1 MPSHELLDAALSDL
15 TGVGPALKKKLE
27 RLGLATIRDLL
38 FYYPSRY
45 DDFSLIIK
53 IDQLQIGVPATI
65 QGRLEMIAT
74 RRARGRK
81 LNITEA
87 IISDNSDSIRVTWFN
102 QPFLSKNLKVGD
114 LLSISG
120 EPSFFL
126 NALQFSNP
134 SCEKIKETTL
144 HTGRLVPVYPTTEG
158 LTQKQLRWVAK
169 MASGRAKQLADW
181 LPTEAI
187 KQYNLISLSEA
198 ITQIHFPDNLAKL
211 ARAQTRLKFDELFIL
226 QLKNQYLRRQWQQ
239 FSAPMIKFEKE
250 ATQKFVG
257 ALPFKLTQD
266 QRRTAWEILADLKQS
281 RPMNRLL
288 EGEVGSGKTLV
299 AAIAILNAALNGY
312 QSVIMAPTEIL
323 AQQHFQTF
331 GQLFKDWGLEIALLT
346 GASKIS
352 GGGTDD
358 TGDGRG
364 TKAKAGVTGGAVAGT
379 VAKAAGAAQVLQN
392 LASGKIKIAIGTHA
406 LLSEKVKFHNLA
418 LVIVDEQ
425 HRFGV
430 NQRGQIPQ
438 QWLENSPANTYPHF
452 LSMTA
457 TPIPRSLALTVF
469 GDLDV
474 SIIAELPAGRQKII
488 TKIVTPEK
496 REAAYDFVRA
506 QIKAGRQAFVV
517 CPLIDPSDKLGS
529 KSVTAEYKKLTTEVF
544 PDLKIAQLHG
554 KIKSSDK
561 VKILAD
567 FAVNKIQILVSTTVI
582 EVGIDFP
589 NATLMLVEGGERF
602 GLAQLYQLRGRI
614 GRGTAQSYCLVFAD
628 ETADKSTERLN
639 ALVKAKNGFELA
651 EKDLALRGPGEVFG
665 QKQSGFLAELKI
677 AKITDQEL
685 NQEAR
690 QAAQNFIEKDPSLAR
705 HPDLRVKIQDF
716 LAKWIHWE

>member
-1 MPSHELLDAALSDL
+1 MPTQALLDAKLSTL
-15 TGVGPALKKKLE
+15 TGVGPALSKKLE
-27 RLGLATIRDLL
+27 RLDLTTIRDLL

-45 DDFSLIIK
+45 DDFSQIVK

-65 QGRLEMIAT
+65 QGRLEMIAN

-81 LNITEA
+81 LNLTEA
-87 IISDNSDSIRVTWFN
+87 IISDQSDSIRVTWFN
-102 QPFLSKNLKVGD
+102 QPFLTKSLKVGD
-114 LLSISG
+114 VLSISG

-144 HTGRLVPVYPTTEG
+144 HTGRLVPVYPITEG

-169 MASGRAKQLADW
+169 MATGRARQLTDW
-181 LPTEAI
+181 LPTEI
-187 KQYNLISLSEA
+187 IQTNNLISLPEA
-198 ITQIHFPDNLAKL
+198 ITQIHFPDTLEKL
-211 ARAQTRLKFDELFIL
+211 TQAQTRLKFDELFIL
-226 QLKNQYLRRQWQQ
+226 QLKNQYLRRQWQKFQ
-239 FSAPMIKFEKE
+239 APHLNFQEN
-250 ATQKFVG
+250 ATQKFVTT
-257 ALPFKLTQD
+257 LPFKLTQA
-266 QRRTAWEILADLKQS
+266 QRKTAWEILGDLKQS

-299 AAIAILNAALNGY
+299 AAIAILNTALNGY

-331 GQLFKDWGLEIALLT
+331 KKLFQTWGFELALLT
-346 GASKIS
+346 GSTKIS
-352 GGGTDD
+352 TLE
-358 TGDGRG
+358 
-364 TKAKAGVTGGAVAGT
+364 TKP
-379 VAKAAGAAQVLQN
+379 AQILKDLQQ
-392 LASGKIKIAIGTHA
+392 GKIKIVIGTHA
-406 LLSEKVKFHNLA
+406 LLSEKIKFANLA

-474 SIIAELPAGRQKII
+474 SIIDELPIGRQKIL

-496 REAAYDFVRA
+496 RSEAYDFIRA
-506 QIKAGRQAFVV
+506 QIQNGRQAFVV

-529 KSVTAEYKKLTTEVF
+529 KSVTTEYKKLSQEIF

-554 KIKSSDK
+554 KIKNAEK
-561 VKILAD
+561 IKILQD
-567 FAVNKIQILVSTTVI
+567 FTTNKTQILVSTTVI

-589 NATLMLVEGGERF
+589 NATLMLIEGGERF
-602 GLAQLYQLRGRI
+602 GLAQLYQLRGRV
-614 GRGTAQSYCLVFAD
+614 GRGEHQSYCLIFSE
-628 ETADKSTERLN
+628 ETASKSLDRLN

-651 EKDLALRGPGEVFG
+651 ERDLELRGPGEVFG

-685 NQEAR
+685 NLKAR
-690 QAAQNFIEKDPSLAR
+690 QAAESFMEKDPSLAR
-705 HPDLRVKIQDF
+705 QPDLRVRIQDF
-716 LAKWIHWE
+716 LARWVHWE